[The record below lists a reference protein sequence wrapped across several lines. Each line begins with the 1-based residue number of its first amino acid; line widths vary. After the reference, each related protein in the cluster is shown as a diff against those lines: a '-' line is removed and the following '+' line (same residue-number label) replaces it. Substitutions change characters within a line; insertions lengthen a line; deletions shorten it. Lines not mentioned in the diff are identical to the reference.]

1 MSKKIV
7 IFKRNQLLLCAI
19 LLIIATIII
28 LVVSISGKNDSD
40 DPVTLENARYVPGLY
55 NSDIRLSEY
64 TLNLELAVD
73 RDCIKSVS
81 ITNLDEEIL
90 SMYPLIEPSL
100 QAVSEQL
107 IGGVA
112 IDAVTISEDSK
123 VIFVNDGSTDNTW
136 GIIREQSEKNPCVIG
151 ISLARNYGHQ
161 NALLAGLSETVD
173 KCDITIS
180 MDCDGQDDINAVDE
194 MIKEYRNKAAML
206 IE

>member
-7 IFKRNQLLLCAI
+7 IVKRRQLLLCAI
-19 LLIIATIII
+19 LLIIAVVIV
-28 LVVSISGKNDSD
+28 LAVSIGKNNHSD
-40 DPVTLENARYVPGLY
+40 DNISLEDARYVPGLY

-123 VIFVNDGSTDNTW
+123 FT
-136 GIIREQSEKNPCVIG
+136 Q
-151 ISLARNYGHQ
+151 
-161 NALLAGLSETVD
+161 
-173 KCDITIS
+173 
-180 MDCDGQDDINAVDE
+180 M
-194 MIKEYRNKAAML
+194 ML
-206 IE
+206 IEAIGSMLEKATLPMEE

>member
-7 IFKRNQLLLCAI
+7 ILKRRQLLLCAI
-19 LLIIATIII
+19 LLIIAVVIV
-28 LVVSISGKNDSD
+28 LAVSIGKKRNSGDNI
-40 DPVTLENARYVPGLY
+40 TLEDARYIPGLY
-55 NSDIRLSEY
+55 HSDIQLSEY

-123 VIFVNDGSTDNTW
+123 FT
-136 GIIREQSEKNPCVIG
+136 Q
-151 ISLARNYGHQ
+151 
-161 NALLAGLSETVD
+161 
-173 KCDITIS
+173 
-180 MDCDGQDDINAVDE
+180 M
-194 MIKEYRNKAAML
+194 ML
-206 IE
+206 IEAIGSMLEKATLPTEE

>member
-7 IFKRNQLLLCAI
+7 ILKRRQLLLCAI
-19 LLIIATIII
+19 LLIIAVVLI
-28 LVVSISGKNDSD
+28 LAVSIGKKNDSD
-40 DPVTLENARYVPGLY
+40 NNITLEDARYTPGLY
-55 NSDIRLSEY
+55 QSNIRLSEY

-123 VIFVNDGSTDNTW
+123 FT
-136 GIIREQSEKNPCVIG
+136 Q
-151 ISLARNYGHQ
+151 
-161 NALLAGLSETVD
+161 
-173 KCDITIS
+173 
-180 MDCDGQDDINAVDE
+180 M
-194 MIKEYRNKAAML
+194 ML
-206 IE
+206 IEAIGSMLEKATLPTEE

>member
-7 IFKRNQLLLCAI
+7 ILKRRQLLLCAI
-19 LLIIATIII
+19 LLIIAVVIV
-28 LVVSISGKNDSD
+28 LAVSIGRKSNSGDNI
-40 DPVTLENARYVPGLY
+40 TLEDARYTPGLY
-55 NSDIRLSEY
+55 HSDIQLSEY

-73 RDCIKSVS
+73 RDCIKSVN

-123 VIFVNDGSTDNTW
+123 FT
-136 GIIREQSEKNPCVIG
+136 Q
-151 ISLARNYGHQ
+151 
-161 NALLAGLSETVD
+161 
-173 KCDITIS
+173 
-180 MDCDGQDDINAVDE
+180 M
-194 MIKEYRNKAAML
+194 ML
-206 IE
+206 IEAIGSMLEKATLPIEE

>member
-7 IFKRNQLLLCAI
+7 VLKRRQLLLCAI
-19 LLIIATIII
+19 LLIIAVVLI
-28 LVVSISGKNDSD
+28 LAVSIGKKNDSD
-40 DPVTLENARYVPGLY
+40 NNITLEDARYTPGLY
-55 NSDIRLSEY
+55 QSNIRLSEY

-123 VIFVNDGSTDNTW
+123 FT
-136 GIIREQSEKNPCVIG
+136 Q
-151 ISLARNYGHQ
+151 
-161 NALLAGLSETVD
+161 
-173 KCDITIS
+173 
-180 MDCDGQDDINAVDE
+180 M
-194 MIKEYRNKAAML
+194 ML
-206 IE
+206 IEAIGSMLEKATLPTEE

>member
-7 IFKRNQLLLCAI
+7 IVKRRQLLLCAI
-19 LLIIATIII
+19 LLIIAVVIV
-28 LVVSISGKNDSD
+28 LAVSIGKKNHSD
-40 DPVTLENARYVPGLY
+40 DNISLEDARYVPGLY

-73 RDCIKSVS
+73 RDCIKSVN

-123 VIFVNDGSTDNTW
+123 FT
-136 GIIREQSEKNPCVIG
+136 Q
-151 ISLARNYGHQ
+151 
-161 NALLAGLSETVD
+161 
-173 KCDITIS
+173 
-180 MDCDGQDDINAVDE
+180 M
-194 MIKEYRNKAAML
+194 ML
-206 IE
+206 IEAIGSMLEKATLPMEE

>member
-7 IFKRNQLLLCAI
+7 ILKRRQLLLCAI
-19 LLIIATIII
+19 LLVIAAVIV
-28 LVVSISGKNDSD
+28 LAVSIGKKNRTD
-40 DPVTLENARYVPGLY
+40 DNISLEDARYTPGLY
-55 NSDIRLSEY
+55 RSDIRLSEY

-73 RDCIKSVS
+73 RDCIKSVN

-123 VIFVNDGSTDNTW
+123 FT
-136 GIIREQSEKNPCVIG
+136 Q
-151 ISLARNYGHQ
+151 
-161 NALLAGLSETVD
+161 
-173 KCDITIS
+173 
-180 MDCDGQDDINAVDE
+180 M
-194 MIKEYRNKAAML
+194 ML
-206 IE
+206 IEAIGSMLEKATLPTEE

>member
-7 IFKRNQLLLCAI
+7 VLKRRQLLLCAI
-19 LLIIATIII
+19 LLIIAVVLI
-28 LVVSISGKNDSD
+28 LAVSIGKKNDSD
-40 DPVTLENARYVPGLY
+40 NNITLEDARYTPGLY
-55 NSDIRLSEY
+55 QSNIRLSEY

-100 QAVSEQL
+100 RAVSEQL

-123 VIFVNDGSTDNTW
+123 FT
-136 GIIREQSEKNPCVIG
+136 Q
-151 ISLARNYGHQ
+151 
-161 NALLAGLSETVD
+161 
-173 KCDITIS
+173 
-180 MDCDGQDDINAVDE
+180 M
-194 MIKEYRNKAAML
+194 ML
-206 IE
+206 IEAIGSMLEKATLPMEE

>member
-7 IFKRNQLLLCAI
+7 IFKRRQLLLCAI
-19 LLIIATIII
+19 LLIVAVIII
-28 LVVSISGKNDSD
+28 LAVSIGRKDAGDDSLS
-40 DPVTLENARYVPGLY
+40 LEDARYVPGLY

-64 TLNLELAVD
+64 TLHLELAVD
-73 RDCIKSVS
+73 HDCIKSVN

-123 VIFVNDGSTDNTW
+123 FT
-136 GIIREQSEKNPCVIG
+136 Q
-151 ISLARNYGHQ
+151 
-161 NALLAGLSETVD
+161 
-173 KCDITIS
+173 
-180 MDCDGQDDINAVDE
+180 M
-194 MIKEYRNKAAML
+194 ML
-206 IE
+206 IEAIGSMLEKATLPTEE

>member
-7 IFKRNQLLLCAI
+7 IVKRRQLLLYGI
-19 LLIIATIII
+19 LLIAAVILILAVTIGRNNAAENSN
-28 LVVSISGKNDSD
+28 LS
-40 DPVTLENARYVPGLY
+40 LEDARYTPGIY
-55 NSDIRLSEY
+55 NSEIQLSEY

-73 RDCIKSVS
+73 RDCIKSVN

-123 VIFVNDGSTDNTW
+123 FT
-136 GIIREQSEKNPCVIG
+136 Q
-151 ISLARNYGHQ
+151 
-161 NALLAGLSETVD
+161 
-173 KCDITIS
+173 
-180 MDCDGQDDINAVDE
+180 M
-194 MIKEYRNKAAML
+194 ML
-206 IE
+206 IEAIGSMLEKATLPTEE

>member
-7 IFKRNQLLLCAI
+7 IVKRRQLLLCAI
-19 LLIIATIII
+19 LLIIAVVIV
-28 LVVSISGKNDSD
+28 LAVSIGKKNHSD
-40 DPVTLENARYVPGLY
+40 DNISLEDARYVPGLY

-123 VIFVNDGSTDNTW
+123 FT
-136 GIIREQSEKNPCVIG
+136 Q
-151 ISLARNYGHQ
+151 
-161 NALLAGLSETVD
+161 
-173 KCDITIS
+173 
-180 MDCDGQDDINAVDE
+180 M
-194 MIKEYRNKAAML
+194 ML
-206 IE
+206 IEAIGSMLEKATLPMEE

>member
-7 IFKRNQLLLCAI
+7 ILKRRQLLLCAI
-19 LLIIATIII
+19 LLIIAVVIV
-28 LVVSISGKNDSD
+28 LAVSIGRKRNSGDNI
-40 DPVTLENARYVPGLY
+40 TLEDARYTPGLY
-55 NSDIRLSEY
+55 HSDIQLSEY

-73 RDCIKSVS
+73 RDCIKSVN

-123 VIFVNDGSTDNTW
+123 FT
-136 GIIREQSEKNPCVIG
+136 Q
-151 ISLARNYGHQ
+151 
-161 NALLAGLSETVD
+161 
-173 KCDITIS
+173 
-180 MDCDGQDDINAVDE
+180 M
-194 MIKEYRNKAAML
+194 ML
-206 IE
+206 IEAIGSMLEKATLPTEE

>member
-7 IFKRNQLLLCAI
+7 IVKRRQLLLCAI
-19 LLIIATIII
+19 LLIIAVVIV
-28 LVVSISGKNDSD
+28 LAVSIGKKNHSD
-40 DPVTLENARYVPGLY
+40 DNISLEDARYVPGLY

-123 VIFVNDGSTDNTW
+123 FT
-136 GIIREQSEKNPCVIG
+136 Q
-151 ISLARNYGHQ
+151 
-161 NALLAGLSETVD
+161 
-173 KCDITIS
+173 
-180 MDCDGQDDINAVDE
+180 M
-194 MIKEYRNKAAML
+194 ML
-206 IE
+206 IEAIGSMLEKATLPTEE

>member
-100 QAVSEQL
+100 RAVSEQL

-123 VIFVNDGSTDNTW
+123 FT
-136 GIIREQSEKNPCVIG
+136 Q
-151 ISLARNYGHQ
+151 
-161 NALLAGLSETVD
+161 
-173 KCDITIS
+173 
-180 MDCDGQDDINAVDE
+180 M
-194 MIKEYRNKAAML
+194 ML
-206 IE
+206 IEAIGSMLEKATLPTEE

>member
-7 IFKRNQLLLCAI
+7 IVKRRQLLLYAI
-19 LLIIATIII
+19 LFIVVVVLILAITIGRNKHTNDN
-28 LVVSISGKNDSD
+28 IS
-40 DPVTLENARYVPGLY
+40 LEDARYTPGIY
-55 NSDIRLSEY
+55 NSEIRLSEY

-73 RDCIKSVS
+73 HDCIKSVN

-123 VIFVNDGSTDNTW
+123 FT
-136 GIIREQSEKNPCVIG
+136 Q
-151 ISLARNYGHQ
+151 
-161 NALLAGLSETVD
+161 
-173 KCDITIS
+173 
-180 MDCDGQDDINAVDE
+180 M
-194 MIKEYRNKAAML
+194 ML
-206 IE
+206 IEAIGSMLEKATLPTEE

>member
-7 IFKRNQLLLCAI
+7 VLKRRQLLLCAI
-19 LLIIATIII
+19 LLIIAVVLI
-28 LVVSISGKNDSD
+28 LAVSIGKKNDSD
-40 DPVTLENARYVPGLY
+40 NNITLEDARYVPGLY

-123 VIFVNDGSTDNTW
+123 FT
-136 GIIREQSEKNPCVIG
+136 Q
-151 ISLARNYGHQ
+151 
-161 NALLAGLSETVD
+161 
-173 KCDITIS
+173 
-180 MDCDGQDDINAVDE
+180 M
-194 MIKEYRNKAAML
+194 ML
-206 IE
+206 IEAIGSMLEKATLPTEE